1 MISLSAS
8 GRLPLLA
15 PRCMGR
21 LYRAGRRP
29 GLSRQAD
36 TAHRSFQRG
45 RRRRHGGA
53 QPGRRGAGLLG
64 QPVVVVNKAGA
75 NGAIGSA
82 AVKQAAPDGYAAAG
96 TDRVAG
102 AAARLAAKTTPYTAG
117 DFTYI
122 GLLELNPVVCV
133 VHPDSGY
140 QTLGDLAN
148 AVKAKPGKLNY
159 SHSGPATVQN
169 LAPQLLLST
178 LGLKPDAVVS
188 VPYKGQRGG
197 AGGVEPGRGFRVQ
210 QPQFHDGPA
219 DRRQAAPAA
228 DDHARAAGA
237 VSGHSHGA
245 RAGAAAD
252 GSGDRLERPVRA
264 AEDGAR
270 GGAAMGGGARR
281 SRGIRSGS
289 RGMRT
294 LAGSR
299 MCCRRRTPSGMCGT
313 GARSMRSWWRRRGC
327 R

>member
-1 MISLSAS
+1 MAA
-8 GRLPLLA
+8 RNLA
-15 PRCMGR
+15 
-21 LYRAGRRP
+21 A
-29 GLSRQAD
+29 A
-36 TAHRSFQRG
+36 
-45 RRRRHGGA
+45 A
-53 QPGRRGAGLLG
+53 QGLLG

-82 AVKQAAPDGYAAAG
+82 AVKQAAPDGYTLLLGRIGSQVLLPA
-96 TDRVAG
+96 
-102 AAARLAAKTTPYTAG
+102 LQPKTTPYTAG

-245 RAGAAAD
+245 RAGLPQMEAVIGWSGLFGPPKMAPEAVQRWAAALKQIARDPKWIAGNENFGGIPNVLSPEDTERYVRD
-252 GSGDRLERPVRA
+252 GSTIY
-264 AEDGAR
+264 AELVAK
-270 GGAAMGGGARR
+270 
-281 SRGIRSGS
+281 
-289 RGMRT
+289 
-294 LAGSR
+294 AGLQVN
-299 MCCRRRTPSGMCGT
+299 
-313 GARSMRSWWRRRGC
+313 
-327 R
+327 